1 MNHLNTVSCCGHT
14 FTAQD
19 IKPPLMT
26 AEKAFGTRERMYGG
40 RAKWFANANCPECG
54 KEYVLW
60 LEPKAPNYRVLT
72 ISERESEEKPR
83 RGRRPQPVE
92 V

>member
-26 AEKAFGTRERMYGG
+26 AEKAFGKKERMYGG
-40 RAKWFANANCPECG
+40 RATWFANANCPECG

-72 ISERESEEKPR
+72 ISEKADEPR
-83 RGRRPQPVE
+83 RGRKRQTVE